1 VFYAAVY
8 AGYDFKADVD
18 AKRAKLESQ
27 DDKSSEYSLVF
38 SGISCNGVGSIL
50 TRNLGDT
57 AKYPNIVFMSVDYK
71 VDQNKPDDPNCQPD
85 VYQKLVSQKNV
96 ETFKQINTTIQ
107 TIQ

>member
-1 VFYAAVY
+1 
-8 AGYDFKADVD
+8 
-18 AKRAKLESQ
+18 
-27 DDKSSEYSLVF
+27 
-38 SGISCNGVGSIL
+38 
-50 TRNLGDT
+50 
-57 AKYPNIVFMSVDYK
+57 MSVDYK